1 MKNIEKMISPKV
13 MLVVGLI
20 LGVLCA
26 ITGAWNY
33 VEPMTGIAT
42 LAVAGAIW
50 FQTRKAAKA
59 VYADNGDGS
68 WVVALEVGRPV
79 SEAVKKQ
86 FGQLDAYIKCEE
98 VIKGNTLVLPE
109 HYEALTKA
117 VYAAVC
123 QGQGKNIHL
132 VMSGPIALSVLVGQ
146 LVGLMHFQITVYQ
159 YVPSSGT
166 YEPVP
171 RPTRDWLEHR
181 G

>member
-1 MKNIEKMISPKV
+1 
-13 MLVVGLI
+13 MLVIGLV

-26 ITGAWNY
+26 FTGVWNIL
-33 VEPMTGIAT
+33 EPITGIAT
-42 LAVAGAIW
+42 LAVAGAVW

-59 VYADNGDGS
+59 VYANNGSGS

-86 FGQLDAYIKCEE
+86 FGQLDAFIKCEE
-98 VIKGNTLVLPE
+98 IIKGNTLVLPE

-146 LVGLMHFQITVYQ
+146 LIGLMHFQITVYQ
-159 YVPSSGT
+159 YTPSSGT

-181 G
+181 